1 MRLIRTICQHGW
13 RAQRMRVVRLCL
25 CLPIAVNM
33 ASCSRAPAADPHTAP
48 APPPVTV
55 VPATH
60 RTVEE
65 FDEYSARLAAVEQV
79 EVRARVAGTL
89 ERIHF
94 RDGQAVRKGAL
105 LFTIDPRPFAAEVA
119 REEANVA
126 LARSQGELARVQLAR
141 GENLLPDDA
150 IARQEVDQLRAA
162 ARNAESSLRASQAA
176 LAAARLNLEFTRI
189 TAPIDGRVSRTG
201 VTAGN
206 LVSVN
211 EPVLTTI
218 VSTTP
223 VYAYFDASEAA
234 FLKYAQAAGN
244 AQTRPVVWMGLFDE
258 QGFPHRGRIDFVDNR
273 LNPGSGNIQL
283 RAVFDNPDGRFTPGL
298 SARIR
303 VVAGKPYMA
312 TVVPDRALTTDQ
324 TRKTVL
330 VVRPDHRVES
340 REVKP
345 GALIESMRVVS
356 GVAPGEQ
363 VVVDGLQRAM
373 PGAKVTPQVAAVD
386 ARGMPLDPQPTQTR

>member
-1 MRLIRTICQHGW
+1 
-13 RAQRMRVVRLCL
+13 
-25 CLPIAVNM
+25 
-33 ASCSRAPAADPHTAP
+33 
-48 APPPVTV
+48 
-55 VPATH
+55 
-60 RTVEE
+60 
-65 FDEYSARLAAVEQV
+65 
-79 EVRARVAGTL
+79 
-89 ERIHF
+89 
-94 RDGQAVRKGAL
+94 
-105 LFTIDPRPFAAEVA
+105 
-119 REEANVA
+119 
-126 LARSQGELARVQLAR
+126 
-141 GENLLPDDA
+141 
-150 IARQEVDQLRAA
+150 
-162 ARNAESSLRASQAA
+162 
-176 LAAARLNLEFTRI
+176 
-189 TAPIDGRVSRTG
+189 VSRTG

-356 GVAPGEQ
+356 GVAPS
-363 VVVDGLQRAM
+363 RSWSMACSA
-373 PGAKVTPQVAAVD
+373 PCP
-386 ARGMPLDPQPTQTR
+386 ARR